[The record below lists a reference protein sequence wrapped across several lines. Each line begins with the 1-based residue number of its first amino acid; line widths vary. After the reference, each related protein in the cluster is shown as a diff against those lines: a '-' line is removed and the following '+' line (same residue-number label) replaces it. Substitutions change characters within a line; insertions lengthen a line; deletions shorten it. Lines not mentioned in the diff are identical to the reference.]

1 MSANLQVNKFKNRLV
16 NILPFESSR
25 VCLQPLRGIEG
36 SDYINASFIDGYR
49 YRYGSKQMVA
59 VIGLMLK
66 LLSGTLTSPHRG
78 LSARLW
84 RTSGA
89 CCGST
94 TPPSW
99 WCWPS
104 SGRWDGWA
112 HFFSFQFLK
121 DLCNGMDK
129 SVWKEIIAIERISF
143 YTFILQEKCA
153 QYWPSERS
161 ARWETSFFFVCIFFS
176 YFFFSVDISTLWWTP
191 WQSTT
196 CLSTFSGNSRWQR
209 IAYFPF
215 YTFSPENERNEIW
228 NMKMNW
234 EREFSFRWRRK

>member
-1 MSANLQVNKFKNRLV
+1 
-16 NILPFESSR
+16 
-25 VCLQPLRGIEG
+25 
-36 SDYINASFIDGYR
+36 
-49 YRYGSKQMVA
+49 
-59 VIGLMLK
+59 MLI

-84 RTSGA
+84 RTSGE

-161 ARWETSFFFVCIFFS
+161 ARWETSFFSVCIFFS
-176 YFFFSVDISTLWWTP
+176 YFFLLCRYQYFVVDPLAEYNMPQYILREFKVTKI
-191 WQSTT
+191 
-196 CLSTFSGNSRWQR
+196 CLLSFLYIFTS
-209 IAYFPF
+209 
-215 YTFSPENERNEIW
+215 ERGMRYEIW
-228 NMKMNW
+228 KW
-234 EREFSFRWRRK
+234 IEREFSFRWRRK